1 MSDCTNIE
9 MREWLP
15 ELLHGRLDAATRAG
29 VERHL
34 ESCGECRAEYELL
47 LSARAS
53 LQSLMPV
60 DKRAIIAALPRAG
73 TRQAVPT
80 HRTRNVWRVAAAVA
94 VLVLGGLSFNAVRES
109 PDGRVTALGD
119 TTGQGAIDTGEVV
132 AIADTPLA
140 GSRGSLPG
148 EPGFPDLA
156 DDDLEALIGALDQ
169 LEAAP
174 HVDPEANRFSRM
186 VGGTTG
192 GD

>member
-15 ELLHGRLDAATRAG
+15 ELLHGRLDAGARAG

-60 DKRAIIAALPRAG
+60 DKRAILAALPRAG
-73 TRQAVPT
+73 ARQAAPAL
-80 HRTRNVWRVAAAVA
+80 HARSVWRVAAAVA

-109 PDGRVTALGD
+109 PDGRVTAVGD
-119 TTGQGAIDTGEVV
+119 STGPGVDTGDVV
-132 AIADTPLA
+132 AIADTPIA

-174 HVDPEANRFSRM
+174 HVDPEAYRFSRM

>member
-15 ELLHGRLDAATRAG
+15 ELLHRRLDATARTR
-29 VERHL
+29 VESHL

-47 LSARAS
+47 QSARAS
-53 LQSLMPV
+53 LQPLLPV
-60 DKRAIIAALPRAG
+60 DTRAIIAALPRAG
-73 TRQAVPT
+73 TRQAVPAY
-80 HRTRNVWRVAAAVA
+80 HARNVWRVAAAVA
-94 VLVLGGLSFNAVRES
+94 VIVLGGLSFNAVRQSTEN
-109 PDGRVTALGD
+109 RVAAVGD
-119 TTGQGAIDTGEVV
+119 STGPGVIDTGDVV
-132 AIADTPLA
+132 AIADTPIS
-140 GSRGSLPG
+140 GGRGPLTG
-148 EPGFPDLA
+148 EPGFVDLA

-186 VGGTTG
+186 VGSTTG